1 MRIFA
6 HNGLTIAAILLVL
19 TGSPRATPVSDIH
32 RDGAR
37 LSQAQAISIAKKAVE
52 RAGYRLT
59 DYEEPRANYEFTK
72 RNKKWS
78 VFFDE
83 RDPKL
88 GNHFLIWID
97 DQTEKPEVIPGQ

>member
-1 MRIFA
+1 MRIFD
-6 HNGLTIAAILLVL
+6 HNSLTIAVILLVL
-19 TGSPRATPVSDIH
+19 TGSARATPVSDIH

-37 LSQAQAISIAKKAVE
+37 LSQAQAISIAKKAAE

-72 RNKKWS
+72 KNKKWS
-78 VFFDE
+78 AFFVG
-83 RDPKL
+83 RDPKP

-97 DQTEKPEVIPGQ
+97 DQTEKTEVIPGQ